1 MRRVLGWADT
11 LFTEVAALFSFG
23 FLVCVSLQVLFRYVL
38 EEPLPWSEEL
48 ARYLFVWAALL
59 AAAVT
64 VGRNDTFTISLLAE
78 RLPLRGR
85 WALDVLGAALGI
97 IFTLIV
103 LWKGI
108 AMSWRMGGALSP
120 VLQLSQGLV
129 YAVIPLSALYMLVHL
144 IFRLVTLWRAGPTE
158 EAA

>member
-1 MRRVLGWADT
+1 MRRLLVWADT

-64 VGRNDTFTISLLAE
+64 VGRNDNFTIPILAE

-85 WALDVLGAALGI
+85 WALDVLAAALGVL
-97 IFTLIV
+97 FVLIMT
-103 LWKGI
+103 WKGM

-120 VLQLSQGLV
+120 VLQISQGLA

-144 IFRLVTLWRAGPTE
+144 LVRFVTLLRIGPIA
-158 EAA
+158 EAR